1 MINDQEYITTELK
14 KVLEKMIILSSTRLN
29 NLVAMIV
36 GIIVS
41 QSVIL
46 SDISQKLKDSFSYG
60 TEESKIKRLQRFL
73 RNKLINPEKVYE
85 FFAYKL
91 LQNYKNRS
99 NKIYIIFDHTTID
112 DRFVI
117 LQFSL
122 KIGRR
127 AVPLWYKVFFY
138 KQDGNKDF
146 KHIKEGLKF
155 LHKIITPYGY
165 DVVLLGD
172 RGFRSVDLF
181 KFIDETLKWK
191 YCIRCTKDIG
201 IAIKDNPKIKKLQDI
216 NPLNNNRAKYFYNI
230 KLTAE
235 AYMCNM
241 AVCKDKDSDDA
252 WYIANN
258 LDNPTAIREYKKRFD
273 IEEMF
278 KDFKGGGFNIE
289 KTWCENIQYI
299 RMLYLCVSIA
309 YCWMITLGTSCSKD
323 KKNKIIGAV
332 KNLNGKKVRIYSLFR
347 SGLKW
352 FNRCYYSLRNDYYLK
367 IAFTLYEG

>member
-14 KVLEKMIILSSTRLN
+14 KVLEKMIILSSIRLT

-36 GIIVS
+36 GIIIS
-41 QSVIL
+41 KSVLL
-46 SDISQKLKDSFSYG
+46 SDISEKLKDSFSSG

-122 KIGRR
+122 KIGKRS
-127 AVPLWYKVFFY
+127 VPLWYKVFLY

-201 IAIKDNPKIKKLQDI
+201 IAIKDNPKIKELEDI
-216 NPLNNNRAKYFYNI
+216 NPLNNNRAKYFYDI

-241 AVCKDKDSDDA
+241 AVCKDKDADDV

-309 YCWMITLGTSCSKD
+309 YCWMITLGASCSKD
-323 KKNKIIGAV
+323 KKNKIIGAT
-332 KNLNGKKVRIYSLFR
+332 KTLKGKKVRIYSLFR

-352 FNRCYYSLRNDYYLK
+352 FNRCYSSLKSDYYLK

>member
-1 MINDQEYITTELK
+1 
-14 KVLEKMIILSSTRLN
+14 MIILSSTRLN

-36 GIIVS
+36 DIIVS

-46 SDISQKLKDSFSYG
+46 SDISQKLKDSFSSG

-73 RNKLINPEKVYE
+73 RNKLINPEKV
-85 FFAYKL
+85 
-91 LQNYKNRS
+91 
-99 NKIYIIFDHTTID
+99 
-112 DRFVI
+112 
-117 LQFSL
+117 
-122 KIGRR
+122 
-127 AVPLWYKVFFY
+127 
-138 KQDGNKDF
+138 GNKDF

-155 LHKIITPYGY
+155 LHKIITPYAY

-172 RGFRSVDLF
+172 RGFRSIDLF

-191 YCIRCTKDIG
+191 YCIRCTNNIG
-201 IAIKDNPKIKKLQDI
+201 IAIKDNPKIKKLEDI

-235 AYMCNM
+235 SYISNM
-241 AVCKDKDSDDA
+241 AVCKDQDADDV

-258 LDNPTAIREYKKRFD
+258 LDEPTAIREYKKRFD

-278 KDFKGGGFNIE
+278 KDFNGGGFNIE

-299 RMLYLCVSIA
+299 RMLYLCVSIT

-347 SGLKW
+347 CGLKW
-352 FNRCYYSLRNDYYLK
+352 FNRCYYSLRSDYYLK
-367 IAFTLYEG
+367 ITFTLYEG